1 MVILFHA
8 NMTQNHLTSKNDA
21 LKSLYDI
28 EDIDPSKKERKKR
41 DDFKNTEANK
51 LIKEA
56 TNALKSLTN

>member
-8 NMTQNHLTSKNDA
+8 NMTQNHLTSKNDT

-28 EDIDPSKKERKKR
+28 EDTDPSKKERKKW

-56 TNALKSLTN
+56 TNTLKSLTN

>member
-21 LKSLYDI
+21 LKLLYDI

-41 DDFKNTEANK
+41 DDFKNAEANK